1 MNGIVRI
8 LRSFVEQKG
17 NRVVRRCFLPCVLL
31 VLLIAEAPGAAGDTG
46 SPASV
51 LIVVEGGT
59 SMKSPAIARG
69 RELSTLLG
77 HFNATGRVL
86 GVNEYVPHT
95 FSRYDLVFFIGFN
108 AVYTPPA
115 RFEDDVLSS
124 TTPVIWMDTGF
135 KEFSSRADVKKKYGF
150 TVSHIDSL
158 SVFDVVRA
166 GNNTFTKGEPN
177 INMIEIADRKKVTV
191 TATALSSARHWEVPY
206 AVRSGNLLYFADCP
220 FASATETDRYLYFAD
235 LLHDLLRQPH
245 DPSHSALI
253 RIEDVNP
260 LENPAKLREIADIL
274 SSRNIPFLVGVIPF
288 YVSRTEGIRVS
299 LSDKPDLV
307 DALKYMVQNGGT
319 IVMHG
324 VTHQYRGITAVDY
337 EFWDET
343 TNHAIR
349 EETAEGIA
357 QKLDMGIQEFMKN
370 GIYPLVWETPH
381 YTASVKLY
389 ETVSKYFSTAME
401 QRLAIEDADAGQY
414 FPYMINKDLYGQR
427 IIPENLGYVP
437 LDPDPAVG
445 KAAVQRIIASAKV
458 NLAVRDGFASNFFHA
473 FVDLDLLKEIVDGV
487 QALGY
492 TYMDVKD
499 LTHWVR
505 TKDRVILCGS
515 QEYTIT
521 LDDQY
526 LVETTFDRNGE
537 IVSTTTSEKRVKGAV
552 TRRVTLEPGQIYKAE
567 PAEFREKSPTL
578 AERFISNA
586 GRMYERL
593 TGQEGTWQEARAA
606 ILWNQFAEGAAFN
619 DQASFAGVMKSV
631 NITVDTMFAGQR
643 VRPEAYNLLFIP
655 YTFVDSL
662 KDEDYD
668 AITRFVRE
676 GGSVVTDMPTELSKE
691 LGIQSGETHLR
702 VTHVRDRYFPD
713 ETIVWRYPELATKF
727 DAEGLDEVFCVDED
741 TDAPLAIGKSFG
753 KGKVIYF
760 STRFDPRSREGY
772 SLYPYLLEYIGRY
785 CRLGPVVRRDQM
797 EVYFEPGSRAR
808 TMSTEALVKQ
818 WVRLGV
824 SVIHVSGWHQYPKY
838 TYDYQRLIRL
848 AHDNGILVYAWLEPP
863 QVSQKFWNDHP
874 EWREKNVDDADI
886 QASWR
891 FPVALT
897 DTACIRAMAAEYR
910 KLLEQFDW
918 DGVNLAELY
927 FDSGRGFQDARLFT
941 PMHPSALEE
950 FSRKYGFDLDEVL
963 DSTSVDYWKV
973 NAEAR
978 RLVVEYR
985 VRALERVYETLLPM
999 FGGIAAAHPGFQTIV
1014 TAMDSYGAPEMREYL
1029 GVDMNSILA
1038 LQKKYGFILQVEDAE
1053 RLWATLPS
1061 RYVDIGNRYAQL
1073 VASRNSVMLDLN
1085 IVAGPRKPDQ
1095 VTPFPTLI
1103 QTGTESFLLVRSAS
1117 RGAPRLTI
1125 YSEASVNPQDLKF
1138 FPFALASDVT
1148 YRRTGHGYEVSSPYS
1163 FTLKLPPEV
1172 KAIRVDGHLLSPSRE
1187 NVFLIPAGT
1196 HAIEAGEDQSPAF
1209 STHELDAR
1217 ILSISANLLSVE
1229 QGIRTMSFTYEADT
1243 RVLVAL
1249 NREATALSIDGS
1261 ASPFT
1266 ALRGNDCFTVMLPPG
1281 RHNVHVIL
1289 GDVVSYGV
1297 SITSFW
1303 SSNAIAVFGSFA
1315 VLLLAGMYV
1324 ALKIVKRR
1332 YA

>member
-1 MNGIVRI
+1 MTGIVRI
-8 LRSFVEQKG
+8 FHSFIEQHG
-17 NRVVRRCFLPCVLL
+17 RCVLRRCVLPLALL
-31 VLLIAEAPGAAGDTG
+31 FILITDAPGAPGDGG

-51 LIVVEGGT
+51 LIIVEGGT

-69 RELSTLLG
+69 RELATLLG
-77 HFNATGRVL
+77 HFNATSRVL

-108 AVYTPPA
+108 AAYTPPA
-115 RFEDDVLSS
+115 RFQDDVLSS

-135 KEFSSRADVKKKYGF
+135 REFSSRPEVKKKYGF
-150 TVSHIDSL
+150 SVSHIDSL

-166 GNNTFTKGEPN
+166 GDLTFTKGEPN

-191 TATALSSARHWEVPY
+191 TATAVSSGKRWEVPY
-206 AVRSGNLLYFADCP
+206 MVRSGNLMYIADCP

-245 DPSHSALI
+245 EISHTALI

-274 SSRNIPFLVGVIPF
+274 SSRSIPFLVGVIPF
-288 YVSRTEGIRVS
+288 YVSPGEGIRIS
-299 LSDKPDLV
+299 LSDRPDLV

-343 TNHAIR
+343 TNRAIR
-349 EETAEGIA
+349 EETVEGITR
-357 QKLDMGIQEFMKN
+357 KLDMGIQEFMKN
-370 GIYPLVWETPH
+370 GLYPLVWETPH
-381 YTASVKLY
+381 YTASTKLY

-401 QRLAIEDADAGQY
+401 QRLAIEDAETGQY

-445 KAAVQRIIASAKV
+445 EAAVKQIIAGAKI

-473 FVDLDLLKEIVDGV
+473 FVDLDLLKEIVEGV

-505 TKDRVILCGS
+505 TKDRIILCGS
-515 QEYTIT
+515 QDYTIT

-526 LVETTFDRNGE
+526 LQETTFDRNGE
-537 IVSTTTSEKRVKGAV
+537 IVATTTSEKRIKGAV
-552 TRRVTLEPGQIYKAE
+552 TRHITLEPGQTYKAE
-567 PAEFREKSPTL
+567 PAEMREKSPTL
-578 AERFISNA
+578 AERVISGA

-593 TGQEGTWQEARAA
+593 TGQEESWQEARVA

-631 NITVDTMFAGQR
+631 NIAVDTLFVGQK
-643 VRPEAYNLLFIP
+643 VRPGPYNLLFVP

-662 KDEDYD
+662 RDEDYD
-668 AITRFVRE
+668 AITRFARE
-676 GGSVVTDMPTELSKE
+676 GGCIVTDMPTDLSRE
-691 LGIQSGETHLR
+691 LGITSGETHLK
-702 VTHVRDRYFPD
+702 VTHVRDRLFP
-713 ETIVWRYPELATKF
+713 EERIVWRYAELATKF
-727 DAEGLDEVFCVDED
+727 DAEGIDEVFCVDQD
-741 TDAPLAIGKSFG
+741 SDAPLAVGKSYG

-760 STRFDPRSREGY
+760 ATRFDPRSREGY
-772 SLYPYLLEYIGRY
+772 SLYPFLLEYIGKY
-785 CRLGPVVRRDQM
+785 FRLGPVVRRDRL

-824 SVIHVSGWHQYPKY
+824 SILHVSGWHQYPKY
-838 TYDYQRLIRL
+838 TYDYQRLITL
-848 AHDNGILVYAWLEPP
+848 AHANGILVYAWIEPP
-863 QVSQKFWNDHP
+863 QVSQKFWNEHP
-874 EWREKNVDDADI
+874 EWREKNVDDADAR
-886 QASWR
+886 ASWR
-891 FPVALT
+891 YPVALT
-897 DTACIRAMAAEYR
+897 DTACLRAMTAEYR
-910 KLLEQFDW
+910 KLLGEFDW
-918 DGVNLAELY
+918 DGVNLSELY
-927 FDSGRGFQDARLFT
+927 FDSGRGFQDPLLFT
-941 PMHPSALEE
+941 PMHPSALTD
-950 FSRKYGFDLDEVL
+950 FRKKYRFDLDEIL
-963 DSTSVDYWKV
+963 DSTSVYYWKA
-973 NAEAR
+973 NPEAR
-978 RLVVEYR
+978 RLVTEYR
-985 VRALERVYETLLPM
+985 VKALEGVYEKLLPV
-999 FGGIAAAHPGFQTIV
+999 FGEIAAAHPGFQVIV
-1014 TAMDSYGAPEMREYL
+1014 TAIDSYGAPEMREYL

-1038 LQKKYGFILQVEDAE
+1038 LQKKYGFLLQVEDAE

-1061 RYVDIGNRYAQL
+1061 RYIDIGNRY
-1073 VASRNSVMLDLN
+1073 SRLLGDRARLLLDLN
-1085 IVAGPRKPDQ
+1085 IVARSKPDQ

-1103 QTGTESFLLVRSAS
+1103 QTGTESFHLVRAAS
-1117 RGAPRLTI
+1117 LGAPRMTI
-1125 YSEASVNPQDLKF
+1125 YSESSINPQDMKF
-1138 FPFALASDVT
+1138 FAFALASEVQC
-1148 YRRTGHGYEVSSPYS
+1148 RRTGHGYEVSSPYS

-1172 KAIRVDGHLLSPSRE
+1172 REIRIDGMLHSPSRE
-1187 NVFLIPAGT
+1187 NVFLIPAGAHT
-1196 HAIEAGEDQSPAF
+1196 VEAGGDQSPAF
-1209 STHELDAR
+1209 STHELDSR
-1217 ILSISANLLSVE
+1217 ILSINGNLLSVV
-1229 QGIRTMSFTYEADT
+1229 QGIRTMSFTYESAT
-1243 RVLVAL
+1243 RALVAL
-1249 NREATALSIDGS
+1249 NREATALDVDGE
-1261 ASPFT
+1261 AYPFT
-1266 ALRGNDCFTVMLPPG
+1266 ALRGNDCFTLMLPPG
-1281 RHNVHVIL
+1281 KHTVRLVV

-1297 SITSFW
+1297 SLTSFW
-1303 SSNAIAVFGSFA
+1303 SSNAIAVFGSVA
-1315 VLLLAGMYV
+1315 VLMLLAMYV